1 MTTLTAHPDWCE
13 PALCDAEVP
22 TLPAAGG
29 VHRSKPERLVLVLPM
44 GDAISVTTQRQLPAA
59 VIFTETD
66 RKRMTLKEFT
76 DLSTCLAVQ
85 IAGGPITL
93 LPMDQARLV
102 VERLAPLLGLT
113 LSARV

>member
-1 MTTLTAHPDWCE
+1 MTTTADHPDWCE

-29 VHRSKPERLVLVLPM
+29 VHRGNPERLVLVLPM
-44 GDAISVTTQRQLPAA
+44 GDAISVTAQLQLPGHRA
-59 VIFTETD
+59 VDDAD
-66 RKRMTLKEFT
+66 R
-76 DLSTCLAVQ
+76 DAYLAVQ
-85 IAGGPITL
+85 VAGGPLTP

-113 LSARV
+113 VSARV